1 MKHFH
6 FELARLALLNTHTMS
21 VCFSAQFVWVLP
33 MILPDHPFGLR
44 RNIVFNIV
52 TQAQQRFCFDP
63 KSIQTVSRDEVA

>member
-1 MKHFH
+1 
-6 FELARLALLNTHTMS
+6 
-21 VCFSAQFVWVLP
+21 

-63 KSIQTVSRDEVA
+63 KSIQTVSRAEVA